1 MVSNEVLFMT
11 IILQI
16 NNEEKDIVKYNKDIF
31 KVLSISLLIC
41 KK

>member
-16 NNEEKDIVKYNKDIF
+16 NNEDKDIVKYNKDIF